1 RMTSSHILSMGVCLT
16 AFWAICT
23 VLWIGPNTSSCL
35 NLTPTA
41 AKLAHPVKCFVVDS
55 FMMMI
60 LLSQISYSSIG
71 MIHHRSFG
79 KSLSSGSTLPLVWT
93 KFRYLRTNPASGP
106 ILAIRGHHEEVY
118 RCSSC

>member
-1 RMTSSHILSMGVCLT
+1 MKASYTFSIGVCLT

-55 FMMMI
+55 FMMMV
-60 LLSQISYSSIG
+60 LLSQISYSSID

-79 KSLSSGSTLPLVWT
+79 KSLSVGSMLSLFWA
-93 KFRYLRTNPASGP
+93 KFRYLGLVIYRTIPCFYISR
-106 ILAIRGHHEEVY
+106 LYH
-118 RCSSC
+118 